1 MLELDLAGQV
11 AVITGGSEGVG
22 RATAAKLAEEGCR
35 VAICARRPD
44 ILEAAA
50 AEMRSQS
57 PSSEILAVAADV
69 SKSAELDGF
78 FAAVADTFDGI
89 DILVNNAGRAAGGHF
104 EEATDEVWQEDFDLK
119 FWGAVRC
126 ARLAL
131 PHMKARGGGSVIN
144 ITHPGGKA
152 PSGNSMP
159 TSVTRAAGIA
169 FTKALSHDVARF
181 GIRVNTVCLTNIR
194 TAQIVKLW
202 KEADTT
208 QNYDEWCA
216 GLGVDIPLGRLGNPE
231 EVADL
236 IAFLVSDRAGFITGA
251 SVNID
256 GGVAHTV

>member
-1 MLELDLAGQV
+1 MLDLDLSGQV

-22 RATAAKLAEEGCR
+22 KATAAKLAEEGCR

-44 ILEAAA
+44 LLEAAA
-50 AEMRSQS
+50 AEMRSLS
-57 PSSEILAVAADV
+57 TSGEILAVPADV
-69 SKSAELDGF
+69 TNSAELESF
-78 FAAVADTFDGI
+78 FAAVVDAFDGV

-104 EEATDEVWQEDFDLK
+104 EEATDEMWREDFDLK
-119 FWGAVRC
+119 FWAAVRC

-131 PHMKARGGGSVIN
+131 PHMKARGRGSVIN

-152 PSGNSMP
+152 PSGDSMP

-194 TAQIVKLW
+194 TAQIVKMW
-202 KEADTT
+202 KEAGTSL
-208 QNYDEWCA
+208 QYDEWCA
-216 GLGVDIPLGRLGNPE
+216 DQGKDIPLGRLGDPE

-236 IAFLVSDRAGFITGA
+236 IAFLVSDRASFITGA
-251 SVNID
+251 SINID